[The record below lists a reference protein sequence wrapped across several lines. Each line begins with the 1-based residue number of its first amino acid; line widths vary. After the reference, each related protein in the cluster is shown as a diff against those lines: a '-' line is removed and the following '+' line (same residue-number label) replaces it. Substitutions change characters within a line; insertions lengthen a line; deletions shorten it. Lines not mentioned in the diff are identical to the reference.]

1 VVTEPKLLNS
11 ELEVNMTPPTW
22 LKRIWRGFLQTISLW
37 FVAIGTA
44 CMILAYLNSFGASDK
59 FNELL
64 KSFGSAILVAGVFA
78 VLLKSFQFLGVFS
91 EELNK
96 ILYDRDDL
104 LAQKRLREVIREEAR
119 NTLYDALYD
128 PEETPPVR
136 LRQVFREELVS
147 SIYSPTLL
155 ARQSDIEEIWKM
167 VSKVLYN
174 SKFPEISNQIEETI
188 LRTYFP
194 TKINYYYETF
204 AKDVD
209 MRPLS
214 DQPDYFTATERYSY
228 TVKSADSSQLV
239 IPYSAEI
246 IRKEGD
252 SSDYNLLSISI
263 NGEDK
268 TDELR
273 SQLLKCTD
281 NPGKLLVKFNIP
293 LQGEREYKVI
303 INQEKIYTPF
313 VDNTDV
319 FSSSKFI
326 NNLELDLRHPEHLIM
341 TFFPM
346 GTPQEF
352 NSEVTSKTR
361 IWQTYRGLIFPKQGY
376 RILMFRR

>member
-1 VVTEPKLLNS
+1 
-11 ELEVNMTPPTW
+11 MTPPMW
-22 LKRIWRGFLQTISLW
+22 LKGIWRGFLQTISLW
-37 FVAIGTA
+37 FLVIGTI
-44 CMILAYLNSFGASDK
+44 CLILAYQNSFGASDK

-64 KSFGSAILVAGVFA
+64 KSFGSAILVGGVFA
-78 VLLKSFQFLGVFS
+78 VVLKSLQFLGIFS

-96 ILYDRDDL
+96 ILYDKDDL
-104 LAQKRLREVIREEAR
+104 LAQKRLREVIREEAKK
-119 NTLYDALYD
+119 TFHDALYD
-128 PEETPPVR
+128 PEETPPAR

-155 ARQSDIEEIWKM
+155 AKQRDIEEIWKM

-174 SKFPEISNQIEETI
+174 SKFPEISDQIEETI

-194 TKINYYYETF
+194 TNINYYYETF

-209 MRPLS
+209 MRTLA
-214 DQPDYFTATERYSY
+214 DQQDYFTATERYSY
-228 TVKSADSSQLV
+228 TVKSADSSHLV

-246 IRKEGD
+246 MRREGD
-252 SSDYNLLSISI
+252 SSDYNLLSINI

-268 TDELR
+268 TAELR
-273 SQLLKCTD
+273 TQLLKFTD
-281 NPGKLLVKFNIP
+281 DPDKLRVKFDIP
-293 LQGEREYKVI
+293 LQGEREYRII

-313 VDNTDV
+313 IDNTDV

-326 NNLELDLRHPEHLIM
+326 NNLELDLRHPAQLIM

-352 NSEVTSKTR
+352 NNEVTSKTR
-361 IWQTYRGLIFPKQGY
+361 IWKTYKGLIFPKQGY

>member
-1 VVTEPKLLNS
+1 
-11 ELEVNMTPPTW
+11 MTLPTW
-22 LKRIWRGFLQTISLW
+22 LKLIWRGFLQTISLW
-37 FVAIGTA
+37 FVVIGTT
-44 CMILAYLNSFGASDK
+44 CMILAYRNSFGASDK

-64 KSFGSAILVAGVFA
+64 KSFGSAILVGGVFA
-78 VLLKSFQFLGVFS
+78 VVLKSLQFLGVFS

-96 ILYDRDDL
+96 ILYDKDDL
-104 LAQKRLREVIREEAR
+104 LAQKRLREVIREEAK

-155 ARQSDIEEIWKM
+155 AKQRDIEEIWKM

-174 SKFPEISNQIEETI
+174 SKFPEISGQIEETI

-194 TKINYYYETF
+194 TKINYYYETV
-204 AKDVD
+204 AQDIE

-214 DQPDYFTATERYSY
+214 DQPDYFIASERYSY
-228 TVKSADSSQLV
+228 TVKSVDSSQLI

-246 IRKEGD
+246 IRRNGD
-252 SSDYNLLSISI
+252 SSDYSLLSIKI

-268 TDELR
+268 TDEMR
-273 SQLLKCTD
+273 SKLLKITD
-281 NPGKLLVKFNIP
+281 DPNKLLVKFNIP
-293 LQGEREYKVI
+293 LQGKRQYRVI
-303 INQEKIYTPF
+303 VNQEKTYTPF
-313 VDNTDV
+313 LDNTNV

-326 NNLELDLRHPEHLIM
+326 NNLELDLRHPKQLMM

-346 GTPQEF
+346 GTPQEWPAP
-352 NSEVTSKTR
+352 EVL
-361 IWQTYRGLIFPKQGY
+361 GC
-376 RILMFRR
+376 